1 MKITNNQVFIAQNYL
16 AELKLAKFDKGIRVA
31 IFKNVGELSSAVKA
45 VQDKM
50 ESSKKELFKDLEED
64 AQKVAILREEYN
76 KKETSDD
83 RKEEIIKELEAYN
96 KVFNA
101 EREFIDITNK
111 FGEDEVEIKLV
122 TIDFDKFVEGLIE
135 SEIEFTAIGL
145 QRIAFLFNKIK

>member
-16 AELKLAKFDKGIRVA
+16 AELKLAKFDKDIRVA

-76 KKETSDD
+76 KKETSNE
-83 RKEEIIKELEAYN
+83 RKEGILKELDAY
-96 KVFNA
+96 KEVFNA

-111 FGEDEVEIKLV
+111 FGEDEVEIKPV